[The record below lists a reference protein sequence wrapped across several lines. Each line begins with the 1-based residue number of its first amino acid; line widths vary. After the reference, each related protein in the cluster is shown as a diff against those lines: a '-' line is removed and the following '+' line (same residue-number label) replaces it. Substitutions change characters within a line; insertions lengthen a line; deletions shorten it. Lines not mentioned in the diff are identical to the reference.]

1 MTSSQVVILC
11 IMIGY
16 LVLNVTIGMIMSKRQ
31 ERASTMSQEKKY
43 FIGSRGM
50 NGLVLAM
57 TTMATYTSVS
67 SFISGPGAAGMTY
80 GYAQDGGLNY
90 YDNASQLYKNYLFN
104 SGNLDVPF
112 KDITYP
118 HPLLF

>member
-1 MTSSQVVILC
+1 
-11 IMIGY
+11 MIGY

-80 GYAQDGGLNY
+80 GYAQVWV
-90 YDNASQLYKNYLFN
+90 APCS
-104 SGNLDVPF
+104 SARCSW
-112 KDITYP
+112 
-118 HPLLF
+118 

>member
-57 TTMATYTSVS
+57 TTWLHTHPSA
-67 SFISGPGAAGMTY
+67 P
-80 GYAQDGGLNY
+80 
-90 YDNASQLYKNYLFN
+90 LFPA
-104 SGNLDVPF
+104 LA
-112 KDITYP
+112 
-118 HPLLF
+118 LLA

>member
-43 FIGSRGM
+43 S
-50 NGLVLAM
+50 LAPV
-57 TTMATYTSVS
+57 A
-67 SFISGPGAAGMTY
+67 
-80 GYAQDGGLNY
+80 
-90 YDNASQLYKNYLFN
+90 
-104 SGNLDVPF
+104 
-112 KDITYP
+112 
-118 HPLLF
+118 